1 MQRYIVIR
9 IVQALIT
16 LLAISVIVF
25 ALGRITG
32 NPLDVL
38 LPLEAQQDDYDRIS
52 KVWGL
57 DKPLYQQYFTFL
69 SNAASGNF
77 GDSWKWPGKTAM
89 ELVLDRLPD
98 TAILAGV
105 ALLVST
111 AIALP
116 VGVIS
121 AVKRDTWI
129 DHTGKII
136 ALFGQSLPAFWLGI
150 ILIWLFAVKI
160 DLFPTSGNDG
170 LSSIVLPGIAIGWF
184 QVAALM
190 RLIRSSMLDV
200 LDSEYVKLARIKG
213 VPEWK
218 VIWKH
223 CLRNAAIAPLTYF
236 ALILGALMVGSV
248 SIETV
253 FNWPGVGQ
261 LAVEA
266 AKASDFQVL
275 QAIVIVFCAIYVLA
289 NLIVD
294 VLYAYLDPRIRYG

>member
-9 IVQALIT
+9 IFQALIT

-52 KVWGL
+52 EIWGL
-57 DKPLYQQYFTFL
+57 NDPLYQQYFTFL
-69 SNAASGNF
+69 GNAASGNF

-89 ELVLDRLPD
+89 ELVLDRLPN

-116 VGVIS
+116 IGVIS
-121 AVKRDTWI
+121 AVKRDSWI

-150 ILIWLFAVKI
+150 IMIWLFAVKI
-160 DLFPTSGNDG
+160 DIFPTSGNEG
-170 LSSIVLPGIAIGWF
+170 LRSIVLPGIAIGWF

-190 RLIRSSMLDV
+190 RLIRSAMLDV
-200 LDSEYVKLARIKG
+200 LDTEYVKLARIKG

-266 AKASDFQVL
+266 TKASDFQVL
-275 QAIVIVFCAIYVLA
+275 QAIVIVFCAIYVIA

>member
-1 MQRYIVIR
+1 MQRYIAIR
-9 IVQALIT
+9 VFQSIIT
-16 LLAISVIVF
+16 LFAISLIVF

-69 SNAASGNF
+69 GNAASGNF
-77 GDSWKWPGKTAM
+77 GDSWKWPGRTAM
-89 ELVLDRLPD
+89 ELVLQRLPN

-105 ALLVST
+105 ALGVST

-116 VGVIS
+116 IGVLS
-121 AVKRDTWI
+121 AVKRDTWF
-129 DHTGKII
+129 DHIGKII
-136 ALFGQSLPAFWLGI
+136 ALFGQSLPPFWLGI
-150 ILIWLFAVKI
+150 ILIWLFAIKI
-160 DLFPTSGNDG
+160 DLFPTSGNEG
-170 LSSIVLPGIAIGWF
+170 FRSIVLPGIAIGWF

-190 RLIRSSMLDV
+190 RLIRSAMLDV

-223 CLRNAAIAPLTYF
+223 SLRNAAIVPLTYF

-275 QAIVIVFCAIYVLA
+275 HAIVIVFCGIYVLA
-289 NLIVD
+289 NLVVD
-294 VLYAYLDPRIRYG
+294 ILYGYLDPRIRYQ

>member
-1 MQRYIVIR
+1 MQRYIAIR
-9 IVQALIT
+9 VFQSIIT
-16 LLAISVIVF
+16 LFAISLIVF

-69 SNAASGNF
+69 GNAASGNF
-77 GDSWKWPGKTAM
+77 GDSWKWPGRTAM
-89 ELVLDRLPD
+89 ELVLDRLPN

-105 ALLVST
+105 ALAVST

-116 VGVIS
+116 IGVLS
-121 AVKRDTWI
+121 AVKRDTWF
-129 DHTGKII
+129 DHIGKII
-136 ALFGQSLPAFWLGI
+136 ALFGQSLPPFWLGI
-150 ILIWLFAVKI
+150 ILIWLFAIKI
-160 DLFPTSGNDG
+160 DLFPTSGNEG
-170 LSSIVLPGIAIGWF
+170 FRSIVLPGIAIGWF

-190 RLIRSSMLDV
+190 RLIRSAMLDV

-223 CLRNAAIAPLTYF
+223 SLRNAAIAPLTYF

-261 LAVEA
+261 LAVDA

-275 QAIVIVFCAIYVLA
+275 QAIVIVFCGIYVLA
-289 NLIVD
+289 NLVVD
-294 VLYAYLDPRIRYG
+294 ILYGYLDPRIRFQ

>member
-1 MQRYIVIR
+1 MQRYIAIR
-9 IVQALIT
+9 VFQSIIT
-16 LLAISVIVF
+16 LFAISLIVF

-69 SNAASGNF
+69 GNAASGNF
-77 GDSWKWPGKTAM
+77 GDSWKWPGRTAM
-89 ELVLDRLPD
+89 ELVLDRLPN
-98 TAILAGV
+98 TAILAGG
-105 ALLVST
+105 ALGVST

-116 VGVIS
+116 IGVLS
-121 AVKRDTWI
+121 AVKRDTWF
-129 DHTGKII
+129 DHLGKII

-150 ILIWLFAVKI
+150 IMIWLFAIKVDI
-160 DLFPTSGNDG
+160 YPTSGNEEWR
-170 LSSIVLPGIAIGWF
+170 SIVLPGIAIGWF

-190 RLIRSSMLDV
+190 RLIRSAMLDV

-223 CLRNAAIAPLTYF
+223 ALRNAAIAPLTYF

-253 FNWPGVGQ
+253 FNWPGVG
-261 LAVEA
+261 
-266 AKASDFQVL
+266 
-275 QAIVIVFCAIYVLA
+275 
-289 NLIVD
+289 
-294 VLYAYLDPRIRYG
+294 

>member
-1 MQRYIVIR
+1 MQRYIAIR
-9 IVQALIT
+9 VFQSIIT
-16 LLAISVIVF
+16 LFAISLIVF

-69 SNAASGNF
+69 GNAASGNF
-77 GDSWKWPGKTAM
+77 GDSWKWPGRTAM
-89 ELVLDRLPD
+89 ELVLDRLPN

-105 ALLVST
+105 ALGVST

-116 VGVIS
+116 IGVLS
-121 AVKRDTWI
+121 AVKRDTWV
-129 DHTGKII
+129 DHIGKII
-136 ALFGQSLPAFWLGI
+136 ALFGQSVPAFWLGI
-150 ILIWLFAVKI
+150 ILIWLFAIKV
-160 DLFPTSGNDG
+160 DLFPTSGNEG
-170 LSSIVLPGIAIGWF
+170 FRSIVLPGIAIGWF

-190 RLIRSSMLDV
+190 RLIRSAMLDV

-223 CLRNAAIAPLTYF
+223 SLRNAAIAPLTYF

-261 LAVEA
+261 LAVDA

-275 QAIVIVFCAIYVLA
+275 QAIVTVFCGIYVLA
-289 NLIVD
+289 NLVVD
-294 VLYAYLDPRIRYG
+294 ILYGYLDPRIRFQ